1 MTVMAEPMS
10 QLTVEQFEKIAD
22 FTAKESDDAVRLE
35 FINGRIGEKRVPDGD
50 HGEIMSWLQERCMQV
65 GAGMWLFGEQGLK
78 LASYRKGRARPDG
91 SLAPRGTFAGQ
102 GEWANPDGVLMTVE
116 VTSYDS
122 DSDSDTDK
130 RDREEKPLAYA
141 DAGIP
146 VYLLI
151 DRDDST
157 VTVHSDPHPDGG
169 SRGYRDVHK
178 VAFGA
183 EVVLPDPVGITLDTE
198 VLKNYVR

>member
-1 MTVMAEPMS
+1 MTVMAERMS
-10 QLTVEQFEKIAD
+10 QLTVEEFERVAE

-50 HGEIMSWLQERCMQV
+50 HGEIMSWLQERCMQA

-78 LASYRKGRARPDG
+78 LSSYRKGRARPDG
-91 SLAPRGTFAGQ
+91 SLARRGTFAGQ

-116 VTSYDS
+116 ITSY
-122 DSDSDTDK
+122 DSDTDK
-130 RDREEKPLAYA
+130 RDREDKPLAYA
-141 DAGIP
+141 DASIP

-151 DRDDST
+151 DRDDCT
-157 VTVHSDPHPDGG
+157 LTVHSDPAPESG
-169 SRGYRDVHK
+169 RGYLDVHK

-183 EVVLPDPVGITLDTE
+183 GIVLPDPVGITLDTE